1 MSLLPGLWLSI
12 STAQSNSHNTV
23 LRSSSERLRREIL
36 MSRPTLKRAT
46 MIKKIIKIDLTT
58 KYENFIHP
66 PGLFVDIEKLIPP
79 SLCSTQLRIN
89 PIFLEFGNFR
99 KSRVDWITTFNII
112 IRKANSDV
120 QTRSTIIDYCKLAK
134 YSDGCLSLLKFL
146 VQERRSVHQV
156 WWILRSEVCFILTGR
171 LSTRAKSSH
180 HTRYLVVLIL
190 LKA

>member
-1 MSLLPGLWLSI
+1 
-12 STAQSNSHNTV
+12 
-23 LRSSSERLRREIL
+23 

-99 KSRVDWITTFNII
+99 KSRVD
-112 IRKANSDV
+112 
-120 QTRSTIIDYCKLAK
+120 
-134 YSDGCLSLLKFL
+134 
-146 VQERRSVHQV
+146 
-156 WWILRSEVCFILTGR
+156 
-171 LSTRAKSSH
+171 
-180 HTRYLVVLIL
+180 
-190 LKA
+190 